1 MPFAT
6 LPSAMLPCC
15 EPFSPQAKSVEGR
28 SGAALSRRFAAV
40 PLATALATAFILL
53 TALAAPVTYG
63 EDAADLI
70 LTHGVFYPVQP
81 AEPVEGS
88 LAVRG
93 GAIAY
98 LGDDAG
104 AEALRGPDTRVID
117 LEGRAVTPGLIDAHS
132 HLVDLGAALT
142 RVDAVGTT
150 SYAEVVERV
159 AAAAAEVPP
168 GTWVRGRGWDQ
179 NDWAAQDFPHH
190 GELSAAVPDHPVWLS
205 RIDGHAAL
213 LNQRAMDELGIDAAT
228 EDPSGGRFLRD
239 AEGRPTGVLIDNAMA
254 VAGEDMPRASKA
266 ELRRYLDLAAAHSV
280 SLGLTT
286 VTDMGVRG
294 EVVEVYDAAL
304 AEDALPLRA
313 ALFLGDHGELLDEWF
328 AAGPRIDPD
337 GRLTV
342 RGVKLYADGALGSR
356 GAALVEPYSDDPGNL
371 GLLVSSGDHLAEVA
385 GRAREAGFQ
394 VAVHAIGD
402 RGNLVALDALERA
415 MAGGGQGEGEGDDLR
430 FRVEHAQVM
439 RLADLE
445 RMARLGVIA
454 SMQPTHATSDMPWAG
469 DRVGERRLAGA
480 YAWRKVLDAGGR
492 LALGSDFPVER
503 PAPVLGLHAAVTRQ
517 DLDGDPAGGW
527 LPGERLSRQEA
538 LAGFTLGAA
547 HSLFLDHLVGSLEV
561 GKRADLVAWDRDP
574 MRVPA
579 DEIPGLSADL
589 TLVDGRVVHEGG
601 DHRGEAP

>member
-1 MPFAT
+1 M
-6 LPSAMLPCC
+6 PSATSSPMPPSC
-15 EPFSPQAKSVEGR
+15 ETPTHPARTGIDTS
-28 SGAALSRRFAAV
+28 LRRF
-40 PLATALATAFILL
+40 LALAAGLVLL
-53 TALAAPVTYG
+53 AGLAAPVTYG

-70 LTHGVFYPVQP
+70 LTQGVIYPVRP
-81 AEPVEGS
+81 AEPVAGS
-88 LAVRG
+88 LAVRD
-93 GAIAY
+93 GAIVY

-104 AEALRGPDTRVID
+104 AEALRGPDTRVVD
-117 LEGRAVTPGLIDAHS
+117 LAGRAVTPGLIDAHS

-159 AAAAAEVPP
+159 TAAAAEMPP

-179 NDWAAQDFPHH
+179 NDWAAKDFPHH
-190 GELSAAVPDHPVWLS
+190 GELSLAVPDHPVWLT

-213 LNQRAMDELGIDAAT
+213 LNQRAMDELGIDADT

-254 VAGEDMPRASKA
+254 VAGETMPRAGAA
-266 ELRRYLDLAAAHSV
+266 ELRRYLDLAAGHSV

-286 VTDMGVRG
+286 VTDMGVRA
-294 EVVEVYDAAL
+294 EVVEVYDAAHR
-304 AEDALPLRA
+304 EGALPLRA
-313 ALFLGDHGELLDEWF
+313 ALFLGDEEELLEEWF
-328 AAGPRIDPD
+328 AAGPRVDPD

-356 GAALVEPYSDDPGNL
+356 GAALVEPYSDDPDNL
-371 GLLVSSGDHLAEVA
+371 GLLVSSLDHLAEVA
-385 GRAREAGFQ
+385 VRAREAGFQ

-402 RGNLVALDALERA
+402 RGNLVALDALARA
-415 MAGGGQGEGEGDDLR
+415 LSHAGGDDPR

-439 RLADLE
+439 RLADLA
-445 RMARLGVIA
+445 RMAELGIIA

-492 LALGSDFPVER
+492 LAFGSDFPVER

-517 DLDGDPAGGW
+517 DLDGHPAGGW

-538 LAGFTLGAA
+538 LAGFTLDAA

-561 GKRADLVAWDRDP
+561 GKRADLVVWDRDP

-579 DEIPGLSADL
+579 GEIPDLRADL
-589 TLVDGRVVHEGG
+589 TLVDGRVVHERG
-601 DHRGEAP
+601 DDGDDGGEAR